1 MSLSLTISSM
11 GMRLRSPCHGYAY
24 LCQQY
29 IQSEPHS
36 PRAFSAPYKELL
48 ERKMLFTSGISR
60 YPLKPVG
67 HNHVGVK

>member
-36 PRAFSAPYKELL
+36 PRAFSAYYLTL
-48 ERKMLFTSGISR
+48 ERTLVYRATLQDSDT
-60 YPLKPVG
+60 
-67 HNHVGVK
+67 H